1 MRFVVVNA
9 VGADMHDPSS
19 IAGVILAGGR
29 SSRMGQNKALL
40 DYHGKPLIEHMM
52 DILHRSGIQE
62 VFISGSVDGY
72 ECIPDSVPF
81 HGPAFAIRDILRTR
95 PGYKSYLFL
104 PVDMPR
110 LKPEVLR
117 ELMTHKEGGYFIGWP
132 LPVFLS
138 PPLTIT
144 ETSSVQDFIDAQ
156 GLYPIDIPT
165 AFENCFVN
173 TNTPQEWK
181 EALVAP

>member
-1 MRFVVVNA
+1 
-9 VGADMHDPSS
+9 MHDPSS

-40 DYHGKPLIEHMM
+40 DYHGTPLIEHMV
-52 DILHRSGIQE
+52 DILRRSGIQE

-72 ECIPDSVPF
+72 ECIPDSAPF
-81 HGPAFAIRDILRTR
+81 QGPAFAIRDVLRTC
-95 PGYKSYLFL
+95 PGYKSYLFV

-132 LPVFLS
+132 LPVFLCS
-138 PPLTIT
+138 PITMT
-144 ETSSVQDFIDAQ
+144 ETSSVQDFIEAQ
-156 GLYPIDIPT
+156 GLYPIDLAI
-165 AFENCFVN
+165 AFEDCFIN